1 MLLTIDVGNTNSV
14 LGVFRGEEL
23 IANWR
28 LTTAREQ
35 TIDEYGVLTRNL
47 FTLAGL
53 DWNAITGVAISSVVP
68 PVNRTFAEMSRIYFG
83 KKALFV
89 EMGVKTGM
97 AVLVD
102 NPSEVGADRIVN
114 GVAAFHQYGGPC
126 IVVDFGTAI
135 TFDAISAKGEY
146 LGGVIAPGL
155 GISSEALFARA
166 ARLPR
171 VEIKDPGKVIGTN
184 TITHM
189 QAGLY
194 YGAVDMVD
202 GMLARMKKEL
212 AEDATVVATGG
223 EGAEL
228 SRGQWRRKRD
238 RRQRPDI
245 RRRPINEMDGWNY
258 FNYFTEIE
266 EYFWKKRG
274 AHLLV
279 SPLDWAIMEAWQKAG
294 VPLEA
299 ALKGIDKAFESYQ
312 RSRRGAGKPLKNLA
326 YCTDAV
332 LEAAEDQQA
341 AAAGSA
347 PKVKRA
353 AASEAF
359 SRDELKTYFA
369 KNAAHLKRAAEKR
382 LQQPQIA
389 GRLAEIAESLESSG
403 QLLDAPGTL
412 DLEDL
417 ERRLTILDEKIHALL
432 TSNAPEELMLKIRRE
447 VDGQLAMYRRNMKAE
462 QLAMVEKQYVQKR
475 LLEEFGIPRLSLF
488 YLS

>member
-1 MLLTIDVGNTNSV
+1 
-14 LGVFRGEEL
+14 
-23 IANWR
+23 
-28 LTTAREQ
+28 
-35 TIDEYGVLTRNL
+35 
-47 FTLAGL
+47 
-53 DWNAITGVAISSVVP
+53 
-68 PVNRTFAEMSRIYFG
+68 
-83 KKALFV
+83 
-89 EMGVKTGM
+89 
-97 AVLVD
+97 
-102 NPSEVGADRIVN
+102 
-114 GVAAFHQYGGPC
+114 
-126 IVVDFGTAI
+126 
-135 TFDAISAKGEY
+135 
-146 LGGVIAPGL
+146 
-155 GISSEALFARA
+155 
-166 ARLPR
+166 
-171 VEIKDPGKVIGTN
+171 
-184 TITHM
+184 
-189 QAGLY
+189 
-194 YGAVDMVD
+194 
-202 GMLARMKKEL
+202 
-212 AEDATVVATGG
+212 
-223 EGAEL
+223 
-228 SRGQWRRKRD
+228 
-238 RRQRPDI
+238 
-245 RRRPINEMDGWNY
+245 MDGWNY

-274 AHLLV
+274 THLLV

-332 LEAAEDQQA
+332 LEAAEEQQE

-347 PKVKRA
+347 PKIARA

-369 KNAAHLKRAAEKR
+369 KNVAHLKAAAEKSS
-382 LQQPQIA
+382 QQPEIA

-432 TSNAPEELMLKIRRE
+432 TSHAPEELMLKIRRE
-447 VDGQLAMYRRNMKAE
+447 VDGQLAMYRRKMRAE